1 MENSKLVGILK
12 IRNYPN
18 FDLFEDFS
26 SRLDNYELED
36 FNQKLKIQIK
46 KQYIKYLIYLI
57 FIIYSAASTFYLGYY
72 FYEKYIGISI
82 LFSVVFV
89 ALFIYISKADEIK
102 REFFRFFKVKFLKK
116 FARCCNMGEE
126 LNVVLKKSKFLILIS
141 THKGIFQQP

>member
-26 SRLDNYELED
+26 SRIDNYELEN
-36 FNQKLKIQIK
+36 FNQKLKIKIK

-57 FIIYSAASTFYLGYY
+57 FIISSATSSFYLGYY
-72 FYEKYIGISI
+72 FYEKHILVSI

-89 ALFIYISKADEIK
+89 VLFIYISKADEIK
-102 REFFRFFKVKFLKK
+102 REFFKFFKVKFLKT
-116 FARCCNMGEE
+116 FARSCSMGEN
-126 LNVVLKKSKFLILIS
+126 LHVILKKSKFLIYLS
-141 THKGIFQQP
+141 ETN